1 MIKNV
6 FEQRGEMFKNIV
18 VPFTDGKRAYNVV
31 ANLEKTYKSEG
42 EELIRLMRSR
52 SCWLILMM
60 LERAFA

>member
-31 ANLEKTYKSEG
+31 ANLEKTYNLK
-42 EELIRLMRSR
+42 
-52 SCWLILMM
+52 
-60 LERAFA
+60 ERN